1 MSTSNEKENLY
12 DSIEDT
18 EEDKNTEE
26 DDVVLPEWME
36 IFLQSFNSY
45 VEHVLKAI

>member
-1 MSTSNEKENLY
+1 MTMSNEKENLY
-12 DSIEDT
+12 ASIEDIEEDKDT
-18 EEDKNTEE
+18 EEDE
-26 DDVVLPEWME
+26 VVLPEWME